1 MMTPQREAF
10 ATELASG
17 CTQAEAYR
25 RAFPKSRRWK
35 DETVWKRASELAA
48 VGEVQGRVREL
59 VAKAAATNQITVDRV
74 LREMGRL
81 AFFDPRR
88 LMHDDGTP
96 KAMNELDDDTAAVIA
111 GLEVARI
118 GNGDVGLGEVLKF
131 KFADKNAALEKLA
144 KHLGMYREDN
154 DQQRPIVA
162 PTLDVSG
169 LSTQALAEIV
179 KARNAHKPG

>member
-10 ATELASG
+10 ATGLASG

-25 RAFPKSRRWK
+25 RAFPKSRKWK

-48 VGEVQGRVREL
+48 VGEVRGRVCEL
-59 VAKAAATNQITVDRV
+59 VEKAAATNQITIDRV

-88 LMHDDGTP
+88 LLNDDGTP

-154 DQQRPIVA
+154 EQQRPVLQQTI
-162 PTLDVSG
+162 DVSN
-169 LSTQALAEIV
+169 LPTDVLLAIM
-179 KARNAHKPG
+179 KAKNAAVGG